1 MKSKKKFLTLCLA
14 IAFVMALA
22 PVLRAQEVEKININK
37 ASAVELR
44 QLKRIGPK
52 ISQRIVEYREKH
64 GPFEIPEDIMKV
76 KGIGTK
82 TFELNKDKITVE

>member
-1 MKSKKKFLTLCLA
+1 
-14 IAFVMALA
+14 MALA
-22 PVLRAQEVEKININK
+22 QGLWAQEIEKIDINK

-64 GPFEIPEDIMKV
+64 GPFEMPEDIIKV
-76 KGIGTK
+76 KGIGPK
-82 TFELNKDKITVE
+82 TFELNKDRITVE